1 MTPVNASFLTNC
13 CGLSVQLSDVYVAV
27 YIGTEELYTS
37 LRYKVACSY
46 VTNKVE
52 AIFSDEIP

>member
-1 MTPVNASFLTNC
+1 MTPVNASFFNELLRPFGAAKRRIRRC
-13 CGLSVQLSDVYVAV
+13 IY
-27 YIGTEELYTS
+27 TEELYTS